1 MNPLR
6 AHWFRLALWLLVA
19 APIVALA
26 VALSSGV
33 DFAMS
38 VTVTLYIWLLVSVIL
53 ALIAFS
59 GLIFRLLGRG
69 VRAIR
74 R

>member
-1 MNPLR
+1 
-6 AHWFRLALWLLVA
+6 LLVA

-53 ALIAFS
+53 ALIALS
-59 GLIFRLLGRG
+59 GTIMRLLGRG